1 MTDEILLS
9 VIVTVYNLEEYLPK
23 TLESVLSIPAELPYE
38 VIAVDD
44 GSRDRSPEILRAC
57 EAENDRMRVIIQENS
72 GASGARNTGIEA
84 ARGKYVTFVDGD
96 DTIIPEFFPAVVR
109 EAEENGYDIV
119 EGNIRYVTG
128 DTLRFRAPDCERCES
143 AETPQ
148 LMEWFFGRTETLT
161 FNATAKLFRRA
172 IIGDTRFLRE
182 YRIGEDMKFDFEILL
197 KKPKVLITGEDAYN
211 YIDRD
216 TSVLHSQYV
225 ERGWDAIRV
234 LDSFREVEGFT
245 DTPRVRMQLQKLK
258 TDILVMIYNTAVLT
272 GKDPGKA
279 LAEVRKYRLSEFR
292 EALSQKEWA
301 KLCLLQ
307 KSPALYNYLLKK
319 VKNAQ

>member
-1 MTDEILLS
+1 MTDEILLT
-9 VIVTVYNLEEYLPK
+9 VVVTVYNLEEYLPR

-44 GSRDRSPEILRAC
+44 GSKDRSPEILREW
-57 EAENDRMRVIIQENS
+57 EATHDRLRVIVQKNS

-84 ARGKYVTFVDGD
+84 AKGKYITFIDGD
-96 DTIIPEFFPAVVR
+96 DTILPEFFPEAVR
-109 EAEENGYDIV
+109 EAEENGFDIV

-128 DTLRFRAPDCERCES
+128 ETLRFRAPDCERCES

-161 FNATAKLFRRA
+161 FNSTSKLFRLDMV
-172 IIGDTRFLRE
+172 GETRFNPE

-197 KKPKVLITGEDAYN
+197 KKPKVLITGKDAYN

-216 TSVLHSQYV
+216 ASVLHSQYV

-234 LDSFREVEGFT
+234 LDSFEEVEGFT
-245 DTPRVRMQLQKLK
+245 DTPRVRMQLKKLK
-258 TDILVMIYNTAVLT
+258 TDVLVKIYNTAVLT
-272 GKDPGKA
+272 GKNPEKA
-279 LAEVRKYRLSEFR
+279 RAELKKYNVNEFS
-292 EALSQKEWA
+292 EALSKKELL
-301 KLCLLQ
+301 KIVLLQ
-307 KSPALYNYLLKK
+307 RSSVLYNLLLKI
-319 VKNAQ
+319 VKN

>member
-1 MTDEILLS
+1 VTDKILLT
-9 VIVTVYNLEEYLPK
+9 VVVTVYNLEEYLPR

-44 GSRDRSPEILRAC
+44 GSKDRSPEILREW
-57 EAENDRMRVIIQENS
+57 EATHDRLRVIIQPNS

-84 ARGKYVTFVDGD
+84 AKGKYITFIDGD
-96 DTIIPEFFPAVVR
+96 DTILPEFFPEAVR
-109 EAEENGYDIV
+109 EAEENGFDIV

-128 DTLRFRAPDCERCES
+128 ETLRFRAPDCERCES

-161 FNATAKLFRRA
+161 FNSTSKLFRLDMV
-172 IIGDTRFLRE
+172 GETRFNPE

-197 KKPKVLITGEDAYN
+197 KKPKVLITGKDAYN

-216 TSVLHSQYV
+216 ASVLHSQYV

-234 LDSFREVEGFT
+234 LDSFEEVEGFT
-245 DTPRVRMQLQKLK
+245 DTPRVRMQLKKLK
-258 TDILVMIYNTAVLT
+258 TDVLVKIYNTAVLT
-272 GKDPGKA
+272 GKNPEKVR
-279 LAEVRKYRLSEFR
+279 AELKKYNVKEFS
-292 EALSQKEWA
+292 EALSKKELL
-301 KLCLLQ
+301 KIVLLQ
-307 KSPALYNYLLKK
+307 RSSVLYNLLLKI
-319 VKNAQ
+319 VKN

>member
-1 MTDEILLS
+1 MTDKILLT
-9 VIVTVYNLEEYLPK
+9 VVVTVYNLEEYLPK

-44 GSRDRSPEILRAC
+44 GSKDRSPEILREW
-57 EAENDRMRVIIQENS
+57 EATHDRLRVIVQKNS

-84 ARGKYVTFVDGD
+84 AKGKYITFVDGD
-96 DTIIPEFFPAVVR
+96 DTILPEFFPEAVR
-109 EAEENGYDIV
+109 EAEENGFDIV

-128 DTLRFRAPDCERCES
+128 ETLRFRAPDCERCES

-161 FNATAKLFRRA
+161 FNSTSKIFRLDM
-172 IIGDTRFLRE
+172 IGDTRFNPA

-197 KKPKVLITGEDAYN
+197 KKPKVLISGKDAYN

-216 TSVLHSQYV
+216 ASVLHSQYV

-234 LDSFREVEGFT
+234 LDSFEEVEGFT
-245 DTPRVRMQLQKLK
+245 DTPRVRMQLKKLK
-258 TDILVMIYNTAVLT
+258 TDILVKIYNTALLT
-272 GKDPGKA
+272 KKDEQKA
-279 LAEVRKYRLSEFR
+279 LSEIRKYRLREFR
-292 EALSQKEWA
+292 EALSRKEFT
-301 KLCLLQ
+301 KLLMLK
-307 KSPALYNYLLKK
+307 KSPFLYNLLLRAVKK
-319 VKNAQ
+319 